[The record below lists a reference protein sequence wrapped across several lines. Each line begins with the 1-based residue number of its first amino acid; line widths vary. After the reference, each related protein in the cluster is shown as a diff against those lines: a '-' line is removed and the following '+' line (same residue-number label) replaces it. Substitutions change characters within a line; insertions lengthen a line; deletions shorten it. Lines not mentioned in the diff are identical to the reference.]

1 MFKNKLFL
9 NSKSDSENRTRSE
22 PDQNALFEA
31 LISSQMV
38 PRADNSGTKL
48 GPSFGKRRLG
58 PSIDLQ
64 VDIKNVPIL
73 IEGKSCRGII
83 VAERDSETEDED
95 FEPGLYVCL
104 LFVCLLFVCL
114 FDFDL
119 KELYCQI
126 H

>member
-31 LISSQMV
+31 LISSQLV
-38 PRADNSGTKL
+38 PRTDNSGHL
-48 GPSFGKRRLG
+48 FGKRLG

-83 VAERDSETEDED
+83 VAERDSATEDED
-95 FEPGLYVCL
+95 FEPG
-104 LFVCLLFVCL
+104 LFVCL

-119 KELYCQI
+119 KELTVYTRV
-126 H
+126 

>member
-1 MFKNKLFL
+1 
-9 NSKSDSENRTRSE
+9 
-22 PDQNALFEA
+22 
-31 LISSQMV
+31 MV

-48 GPSFGKRRLG
+48 GPLLGKRLG

-95 FEPGLYVCL
+95 FEPGL
-104 LFVCLLFVCL
+104 FV
-114 FDFDL
+114 FDFEL
-119 KELYCQI
+119 KELYC
-126 H
+126 